1 MFPLTGAVPG
11 DGDVPG
17 DAPRA
22 RGPYPLAVFTAG
34 FLVDAEQY
42 ASYARRLC
50 SWGYVVVQYNKR
62 ENVAGNALDD
72 VVSAAMIRDLIG
84 WAQSDVL
91 LGQLVDTAGD
101 ERGAGCTSS
110 ATRAAAKSPR
120 WRRWRIRACAR
131 RASWTRWT
139 TPSTRRWA
147 RGSRPRSRRCASA
160 AALRIRRRCW
170 WWAASAEATARRRGP
185 TTLTSRAAAARQLGR
200 GARGRR
206 ALPVPGQRHVRAEG
220 GVRGGPRLR
229 RGGAGREPGAHGGAR
244 RDCLPRR
251 AAPRRA
257 TRHAAEAGGRA
268 RLGRARGTGFENAG
282 GSLDG
287 VAGFDVMIWVYFAPE
302 RYRTLKI
309 SDTKAHA
316 RRAHASVSLRSS
328 SDQSSGSPSESGSS
342 GSSSESSARTPVL

>member
-1 MFPLTGAVPG
+1 
-11 DGDVPG
+11 
-17 DAPRA
+17 
-22 RGPYPLAVFTAG
+22 
-34 FLVDAEQY
+34 
-42 ASYARRLC
+42 
-50 SWGYVVVQYNKR
+50 
-62 ENVAGNALDD
+62 
-72 VVSAAMIRDLIG
+72 MIRDLIG

-101 ERGAGCTSS
+101 ERGAGVYLVGHSRGGKISTLEALEDSRV
-110 ATRAAAKSPR
+110 RAACLLDPVDNTVYAPLGAGFPSALAAMR
-120 WRRWRIRACAR
+120 ERGGAQN
-131 RASWTRWT
+131 
-139 TPSTRRWA
+139 TPPLLVV
-147 RGSRPRSRRCASA
+147 GGE
-160 AALRIRRRCW
+160 
-170 WWAASAEATARRRGP
+170 AEATARRRGR
-185 TTLTSRAAAARQLGR
+185 TTLTSRARGGDPGR

-244 RDCLPRR
+244 RDCLPQR